1 MVEPA
6 SATVGKKLRYC
17 SSMGVLP
24 VCVTSSASVE
34 RKNSDAVRFF
44 IIRIAS
50 DSDKTNNA
58 KYVLLLTL
66 ANRPMQLE

>member
-1 MVEPA
+1 
-6 SATVGKKLRYC
+6 
-17 SSMGVLP
+17 MGVLP